1 MGRRIRAPI
10 SVFLAVLFFVATE
23 SLAQQPGQ
31 LSELGQASQEGD
43 YVARDF
49 HFKSGETLSELR
61 LHCKTF
67 GKLAR
72 DASGRVTNAVPI
84 LHGTT
89 GSGRQFLVPQVAGVL
104 FGPGQLLDTSRYFV
118 IIPDRIGH
126 GKSNK
131 LSDGMAFLGIKTL
144 FKNAPQV
151 ANVLPAGAS
160 NKEHPP
166 APIVPAR
173 GPRSNTPDRGSAR
186 RACTTKRAA

>member
-49 HFKSGETLSELR
+49 HFKSGETLSELH

-72 DASGRVTNAVPI
+72 DASGR
-84 LHGTT
+84 
-89 GSGRQFLVPQVAGVL
+89 
-104 FGPGQLLDTSRYFV
+104 
-118 IIPDRIGH
+118 
-126 GKSNK
+126 
-131 LSDGMAFLGIKTL
+131 
-144 FKNAPQV
+144 
-151 ANVLPAGAS
+151 
-160 NKEHPP
+160 
-166 APIVPAR
+166 
-173 GPRSNTPDRGSAR
+173 
-186 RACTTKRAA
+186 